1 MFNHTAKLE
10 IINLLFHSVLRTLDS
25 NSSTRTYGFETFRG
39 CVKSIF
45 SVDVCDLAII
55 LDAPSGPKSSGGD
68 NACTECRKWIME
80 CNPSVEVVRIKLT
93 SLRLDEETVDRLLS
107 TLKAPESALGTAREA
122 AYRARHGPLI
132 NSDKMPN
139 VRLSHGSGSS
149 ALPRLRTLR
158 VPISL
163 LPARAPSDPATSP
176 PPAWSVPS
184 LLSILQLIFP
194 HANVSCA
201 PCLLLNDW
209 RATSVATSSSASR
222 GFKRLADLARL
233 KVFSERRF
241 SEERRIHQL
250 FLSKVLNETVQPET
264 GAESQSTGETKRII
278 RLREHVV
285 SVQGV
290 ISVASSYSH
299 TSLPMEREFNE
310 ASLGYRDS
318 AKTSPCF
325 VSVEACAGSIIVR
338 ECNLRNSAGSEGKE
352 SETFLVLGSFNNQQ
366 EEFILD
372 LFRSCSVL
380 ALLPAANISRTGLTH
395 RVMENV
401 QSKYCGVNNS
411 LTPLPSGWWYDGKM
425 YVDID
430 GNQSEF
436 RPDIN
441 VFLDQYI
448 IEKNN
453 QILNYNELLH
463 STQFSYR
470 QFTHNFTS

>member
-1 MFNHTAKLE
+1 ME

-25 NSSTRTYGFETFRG
+25 NSSTRAYGFETFRG

-45 SVDVCDLAII
+45 SVDVCDLAIV
-55 LDAPSGPKSSGGD
+55 LDAPSGSESSGGD

-80 CNPSVEVVRIKLT
+80 CNPSVEVVRMKLT

-107 TLKAPESALGTAREA
+107 TIKAPENALGTAREA

-139 VRLSHGSGSS
+139 VRLSYGSGSS

-158 VPISL
+158 MPISL
-163 LPARAPSDPATSP
+163 LPTRTPSDPASSP
-176 PPAWSVPS
+176 PPVWSVPS
-184 LLSILQLIFP
+184 ILSILQLIFP
-194 HANVSCA
+194 HANVCCT

-241 SEERRIHQL
+241 SEERLSHQL

-264 GAESQSTGETKRII
+264 GTESGSTGKNKRII

-285 SVQGV
+285 SIQGV
-290 ISVASSYSH
+290 ISAASSYSH
-299 TSLPMEREFNE
+299 TSSLPMEREFNE
-310 ASLGYRDS
+310 ASQGYRNS
-318 AKTSPCF
+318 AKKSPCF

-338 ECNLRNSAGSEGKE
+338 ECDLRNSARSEGKE
-352 SETFLVLGSFNNQQ
+352 SEIFLVLGSFDNQQ
-366 EEFILD
+366 EEFVLD
-372 LFRSCSVL
+372 LFRSCGVL

-425 YVDID
+425 YVDIH
-430 GNQSEF
+430 GNQSKF

-453 QILNYNELLH
+453 QILSYNKLLH
-463 STQFSYR
+463 STQFS
-470 QFTHNFTS
+470 